1 MRELYKQNLSQLG
14 EELEHMSHNVTRAIE
29 RSTRALREGDVSLAE
44 QTIDADERLDEA
56 ARRIDESC
64 VSLLARQAPVAR
76 DLRLIL
82 AALRLSQT
90 MERQG
95 DLARHLAVI
104 ARSSFPQHSI
114 SEAVEPIL
122 GKMCDAAVA
131 QARRTEELVDTQNL
145 ELAVTIQ
152 DEDDELDDLLVQ
164 LKREVADESVQ
175 LSRQQVVDT
184 TLAGRFLERFGD
196 HSVSIARR
204 VAFIVEGF
212 DTNPDDG
219 IEGTL

>member
-14 EELEHMSHNVTRAIE
+14 EELERMSHNVTRAIE
-29 RSTRALREGDVSLAE
+29 RATRALREGDVSLAE

-56 ARRIDESC
+56 AQRIDESC

-95 DLARHLAVI
+95 DLARHIAVI
-104 ARSSFPQHSI
+104 ARASFPQHSI
-114 SEAVEPIL
+114 SEVVEPIL
-122 GKMCDAAVA
+122 SKMCDAALT

-152 DEDDELDDLLVQ
+152 DEDDALDDLLVD
-164 LKREVADESVQ
+164 LKRLVADDSVQ
-175 LSRQQVVDT
+175 LTHQQVVDT

-196 HSVSIARR
+196 HAVSIARR

-212 DTNPDDG
+212 DTNPNDG
-219 IEGTL
+219 IAGSL